1 MLEPRESFQTPEG
14 SPLLQIW
21 VSPKKLRRQQRAL
34 LNVLCISLISV
45 FLISSGLCAR
55 VQAAPSPSAPNIF
68 QQQKTVDDLS
78 KQVDAQQKV
87 LSDLN
92 TKISQQNH
100 AEQAEH
106 VNQAQ
111 QNMQAQAAVVA
122 SIERQI
128 GESKNQGN
136 DSYLD
141 QANQIQQS
149 RVDRDQTIRS
159 AQLQVQQQRQVVAGV
174 RSQLQAQIAT
184 NVDSDTLDYFE
195 QLNTQEVAKL
205 NQLEDYY
212 RSLQVEAGQAA
223 VGEDFS
229 QHQQQ
234 TAAQQNTQALEAQY
248 RDEVQKYSQLQSQ
261 YQSAIALQS
270 KADDQLS
277 TLADQYEVQRERY
290 LDLQE
295 KYADASAQLRKMT
308 PVNSKV
314 NLPANSNVKSNPSS

>member
-1 MLEPRESFQTPEG
+1 VLELQELLQTLEG

-21 VSPKKLRRQQRAL
+21 ANLKKQRTSATL
-34 LNVLCISLISV
+34 LCIALSSIFV
-45 FLISSGLCAR
+45 ISSGLSAR
-55 VQAAPSPSAPNIF
+55 AQAAPSPSAPNYL
-68 QQQKTVDDLS
+68 QQGKMVDDLS

-106 VNQAQ
+106 VNQTQ

-141 QANQIQQS
+141 QADQIQQS
-149 RVDRDQTIRS
+149 RVERDQIIHS
-159 AQLQVQQQRQVVAGV
+159 AQLQVQQQRQVVANV
-174 RSQLQAQIAT
+174 QNQLQAQIAS
-184 NVDSDTLDYFE
+184 NIDNDTLDYYE
-195 QLNTQEVAKL
+195 QLNTEQVAKL
-205 NQLEDYY
+205 NQLEDYS

-234 TAAQQNTQALEAQY
+234 STAQENTKALQAQY

-261 YQSAIALQS
+261 YQSAIALQA

-277 TLADQYEVQRERY
+277 TLADQYEVQREKY

-295 KYADASAQLRKMT
+295 KYADAQAQLKKMK
-308 PVNSKV
+308 PVNS
-314 NLPANSNVKSNPSS
+314 LGNSKPKSNPSS

>member
-1 MLEPRESFQTPEG
+1 VVEVSPLLQPCHQAPFQTPEG
-14 SPLLQIW
+14 SPLLKIW
-21 VSPKKLRRQQRAL
+21 VSLKQQRTL
-34 LNVLCISLISV
+34 VNVLCISLI
-45 FLISSGLCAR
+45 FLGLCVGA
-55 VQAAPSPSAPNIF
+55 QAAPSPSAPNIF

-128 GESKNQGN
+128 GEAKNQGN

-141 QANQIQQS
+141 QADQIQQN

-159 AQLQVQQQRQVVAGV
+159 AQLQVQQQRQVVANV
-174 RSQLQAQIAT
+174 QRQLQAQIAT
-184 NVDSDTLDYFE
+184 NVDSDTLDYYE
-195 QLNTQEVAKL
+195 QLNTEEVAKL
-205 NQLEDYY
+205 NQLEDYN

-234 TAAQQNTQALEAQY
+234 TAAQENTQALQAQY
-248 RDEVQKYSQLQSQ
+248 RDEVQKYSQLQNQ
-261 YQSAIALQS
+261 YQSAIALQA

-277 TLADQYEVQRERY
+277 TLADQYEVQREKY

-295 KYADASAQLRKMT
+295 KYVDASAQLKKMK
-308 PVNSKV
+308 PVNSK
-314 NLPANSNVKSNPSS
+314 AKSNPSS